1 MLRSF
6 SRLVAQQELNIWRC
20 TISICLYW
28 DVPDSDPVWLPFL
41 SEWPVIRLEVVQ
53 LACRSPIVFSFTNC
67 AALRQWNCFLSH
79 RVGWDHI
86 LPRHHTVQVRAWNR
100 IKISILYVVMRTAR
114 SVLLCFVL
122 DINLFWTLQTW
133 RTQLQP
139 VIVVASVEDSGTEA
153 GKWNLNLQFQN
164 NISIA

>member
-1 MLRSF
+1 MYYFNLSVLGCPRLRS
-6 SRLVAQQELNIWRC
+6 
-20 TISICLYW
+20 CLTSLF
-28 DVPDSDPVWLPFL
+28 VRMTCDPIGSSPT
-41 SEWPVIRLEVVQ
+41 
-53 LACRSPIVFSFTNC
+53 CRSPIVFSFTNC

-139 VIVVASVEDSGTEA
+139 VIVVASVEDSETEA
-153 GKWNLNLQFQN
+153 GKWFSKKSRKVILNL
-164 NISIA
+164 SHARKKSPA